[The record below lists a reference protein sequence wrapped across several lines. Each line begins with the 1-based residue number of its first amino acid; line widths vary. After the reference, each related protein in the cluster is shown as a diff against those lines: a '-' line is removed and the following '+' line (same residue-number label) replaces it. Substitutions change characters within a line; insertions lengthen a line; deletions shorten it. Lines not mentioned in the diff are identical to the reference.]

1 MGIRYIFILFLSAFA
16 FIGCRINCSDS
27 EEKSLVNDSLN
38 VEPKELL
45 KRWNRFVLSG
55 EYDSLVENAR
65 PYFEYAVKTDNEK
78 LKSYVAAYMG
88 QAFILQEEP
97 DSMLYYFSI
106 VAPYAEREND
116 RCLKMILANG
126 LAINARN
133 TTINYN
139 IALAYFQEALSLASQ
154 EEDKRNY
161 LIILSNMSQFYFLR
175 KDESGLKYALEV
187 YNGGVVLKNKYVEY
201 LGAINSASMYYICK
215 DYKKALHM
223 IERAY
228 ELADAN
234 RITKDGVKIVHA
246 SILSS
251 LQRDRE
257 AENLFKSGISQNN
270 DSVLSSVF
278 VEGCQYYG
286 RFLFDRGRYDEALV
300 VFQRGLVQAERQRN
314 YHFRYWLYKDIA
326 DVYAKL
332 NNRQVEREYQ
342 YKCKSLYD
350 SIFNVEQERSFS
362 KMILAYETS
371 KAERIISNKELEISE
386 KNRYLQMLVF
396 GVVVI
401 LLILVFIYVL
411 YIRKRRMYRQLV
423 QMHEAFR
430 TKEQQLINRQGS
442 EILESAADRQ
452 SQVLFE
458 KLEKLMAEEKLYRR
472 KDVSLEML
480 VERLE
485 TNRTYLSKMFSN
497 QETSF
502 ASYINSY
509 RIKEA
514 LSIFSQDKDDLPL
527 KTLADMLG
535 YNSLSSFYRAFQKE
549 TGVPPSKYR
558 LELKKMK
565 N

>member
-1 MGIRYIFILFLSAFA
+1 MGIRYLLILLLSAFA

-27 EEKSLVNDSLN
+27 EKKSLENDSLN

-65 PYFEYAVKTDNEK
+65 PYFEYAAQTDNEK

-97 DSMLYYFSI
+97 DSMFYYFSV
-106 VAPYAEREND
+106 VAPYAEKEND
-116 RCLKMILANG
+116 RYLKMILANG

-133 TTINYN
+133 TTIDYSTS
-139 IALAYFQEALSLASQ
+139 LAYFQEALTLAGQ
-154 EEDKRNY
+154 EEDKKNY
-161 LIILSNMSQFYFLR
+161 YIILSNMSRYYFLR
-175 KDESGLKYALEV
+175 NDESGLKYALEV
-187 YNGGVVLKNKYVEY
+187 YEGGVELDNKYVEY
-201 LGAINSASMYYICK
+201 LGAINSASMYYIRK
-215 DYKKALHM
+215 DYEQALRM
-223 IERAY
+223 IENAY
-228 ELADAN
+228 SLAEVN
-234 RITKDGVKIVHA
+234 KLTKDGVKIVHA

-251 LQRDRE
+251 LHRDGE
-257 AENLFKSGISQNN
+257 AEKLFRDVLSQKG
-270 DSVLSSVF
+270 SVLSSVF
-278 VEGCQYYG
+278 VEGCLYYG
-286 RFLFDRGRYDEALV
+286 RFLFDRERYDEALV

-401 LLILVFIYVL
+401 LLILVFIYIL